1 MNFDT
6 FKLKYLYFFSKQT
19 IIDNLIKELPKEIIK
34 KIIPYTYNI
43 ISDDLKRD
51 ITTFD
56 FTFKKIKNL
65 FLGMEEMITNQEHQ
79 NELKNQ
85 IKLDIIQMNRNFN
98 ESKITLEK
106 IERFKIYEN
115 RVDHL
120 NVIKTIILKWSR
132 VNRLKFLMLYFK

>member
-1 MNFDT
+1 
-6 FKLKYLYFFSKQT
+6 
-19 IIDNLIKELPKEIIK
+19 
-34 KIIPYTYNI
+34 
-43 ISDDLKRD
+43 
-51 ITTFD
+51 
-56 FTFKKIKNL
+56 
-65 FLGMEEMITNQEHQ
+65 MEEMITNQEHQ

-132 VNRLKFLMLYFK
+132 VNRLKFLMVYFK